1 MDSRDFAADGGC
13 HLGTLARDSTAVEAV
28 RFDRFIVHIGQR
40 LLLADGQP
48 LRLGGRALDILLVL
62 LEHAGTVVDKHTL
75 LARVWPDSVVEDIN
89 LRVHIAAL
97 RRALGEG
104 FIVNLPGQGYRF
116 AAPVLRAEDAAV
128 LAPDV
133 PTGNLPTRLSDIV
146 GRDEELANLAPLLA
160 RRRLVTLT
168 GPVGVGKTRLAL
180 AAAQE
185 QGGHWRDGVWLLD
198 FARGQCADEA
208 LAGLL
213 QDMGLQVNPACA
225 LGGLPALL
233 QQRRLLLVLDHCE
246 ACPGFSR
253 RLVEALLALAPGVS
267 LLLTCREALRMR
279 GETVVPV
286 TPLAVPAGND
296 ACSIEQFMNYAAVR
310 LFVGCA
316 RARQPDFQLRPQ
328 DLRTVRD
335 ICRQLDGLPLA
346 LELAA
351 AQIEAF
357 ALVGLRAQLSEGLQ
371 VLNRGRRT
379 AEARHRS
386 LKAALDWSFQRL
398 GSEEQ
403 HVLRCLAGLGRGF
416 SLEQAVHHG
425 SSVGLGPLV
434 TARAVQRLVA
444 RSMLA
449 LDPGSARYRLL
460 NSTRWY
466 LEDAA
471 TTCHSAPA

>member
-1 MDSRDFAADGGC
+1 MP
-13 HLGTLARDSTAVEAV
+13 LGTLARDSTAVETV

-62 LEHAGTVVDKHTL
+62 LEHAGTVVNKHTL

-104 FIVNLPGQGYRF
+104 FIINLPGQGYRF
-116 AAPVLRAEDAAV
+116 AAPVLPADDAAV

-133 PTGNLPTRLSDIV
+133 PTGNLPTRLSGIV
-146 GRDEELANLAPLLA
+146 GRDEELANLAPLLT

-213 QDMGLQVNPACA
+213 QDMGLQANPGCT
-225 LGGLPALL
+225 LGGLPAFL

-253 RLVEALLALAPGVS
+253 RLVEAMLALAPGVS

-286 TPLAVPAGND
+286 APLALPPGDD
-296 ACSIEQFMNYAAVR
+296 ACSVEQFMNYAAVR

-316 RARQPDFQLRPQ
+316 RARQADFQLRPQ
-328 DLRTVRD
+328 DLKTVRD

-351 AQIEAF
+351 AQIEVF

-379 AEARHRS
+379 AEARHQS

-403 HVLRCLAGLGRGF
+403 HVLRCLAALGRGF

-425 SSVGLGPLV
+425 SRVGLGPLV
-434 TARAVQRLVA
+434 TARAVQRLA
-444 RSMLA
+444 ASSMLA
-449 LDPGSARYRLL
+449 LDPESARYRLL

-471 TTCHSAPA
+471 ASYHSAPA